1 MADTTATA
9 VRPTA
14 HVITLAGRR
23 AAPSITDTTDR
34 DTIALHVQ
42 AVNALSMAL
51 GLLSNPAGS
60 IADLE
65 RATARAC
72 RAATLLKRLSAAQVQ
87 GSAA

>member
-9 VRPTA
+9 VRSTA
-14 HVITLAGRR
+14 HVIALHSRR
-23 AAPSITDTTDR
+23 AAPITHTTDH
-34 DTIALHVQ
+34 DTIALHV
-42 AVNALSMAL
+42 AAENALSMAL
-51 GLLSNPAGS
+51 GLLRNPQGS
-60 IADLE
+60 AADLE